1 MTQEVLFRLI
11 LTGLFLIAITTSA
24 YFRHRA
30 NLSSRETISRQEEGK
45 FLLVT
50 LRAGGLLLWLSII
63 IYLINPAWMSWAS
76 ITLPIWLRWSGVA
89 GGLLSV
95 ALLVWMFSSLGRNIT
110 DTVAI
115 RRDHSLVT
123 HGPYRLIRHPLY
135 SFGTL
140 FILSFGVVAGN
151 WFIAVMSFAAFIL
164 LALRTPIE
172 EAKLLD
178 RFGEEYKEYL
188 RRTGRF
194 LPRLGR

>member
-24 YFRHRA
+24 YFRRRA

-123 HGPYRLIRHPLY
+123 HGPYRWIRHPLY